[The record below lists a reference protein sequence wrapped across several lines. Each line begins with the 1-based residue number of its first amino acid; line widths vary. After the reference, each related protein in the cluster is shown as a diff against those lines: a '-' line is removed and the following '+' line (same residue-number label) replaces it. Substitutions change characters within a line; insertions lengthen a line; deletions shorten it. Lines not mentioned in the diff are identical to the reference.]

1 MLARTGL
8 LIAVGMLLA
17 ACAGEKDSR
26 IACPDVDVLRGL
38 GDVTRFN
45 PGPGR
50 DPTDVLLEAW
60 IDRVGG
66 SCQRDDEN
74 LLVDLA
80 VRIVTRRG
88 PANRTESAT
97 IPYFVA
103 ITDLQRNI
111 LSRQTFSAET
121 PYVSRKS
128 ISFEDVL
135 TLTIPLSPGVE
146 TDSFSIFVGLELSE
160 EELRYNRSKLKN

>member
-1 MLARTGL
+1 MRARTGF
-8 LIAVGMLLA
+8 LIVVGMLLA
-17 ACAGEKDSR
+17 ACAGEQDTR

-50 DPTDVLLEAW
+50 DPTDVLMEAW

-66 SCQRDDEN
+66 TCLRDDDD
-74 LLVDLA
+74 LLVDLT
-80 VRIVTRRG
+80 VRVVTRRG
-88 PANRTESAT
+88 PANQTETAT

-103 ITDLQRNI
+103 ITDLQQNI
-111 LSRQTFSAET
+111 LSRQTFAAET
-121 PYVSRKS
+121 PYVSRNS
-128 ISFEDVL
+128 ISFEDTL

-146 TDSFSIFVGLELSE
+146 TDSFTIYVGLELSE
-160 EELRYNRSKLKN
+160 EELRHNRSKLRN